1 MKCFCHSGLNYS
13 ECCEPFHKK
22 IKLPNTPK
30 ELMRSRYSA
39 YALGL
44 ADYIIDTTH
53 PESPLFEKNIEK
65 WNRSILEFS
74 NSTRFIGLD
83 IENESDNKVTFFAI
97 LNTLGKDTSF
107 RERSLFKKEDGKW
120 LYVKPLTY

>member
-22 IKLPNTPK
+22 IKLPKTPK

-44 ADYIIDTTH
+44 ADYIIDTTY
-53 PESPLFEKNIEK
+53 PESPLYEKNLEK
-65 WNRSILEFS
+65 WKRSILEFS
-74 NSTRFIGLD
+74 NTTRFIGLD
-83 IENESDNKVTFFAI
+83 IENESDDKVTFFAM

-107 RERSLFKKEDGKW
+107 RERSLFKKENGKW
-120 LYVKPLTY
+120 QYVKPLTC